1 MITQTAEAL
10 NIASRRSGQTE
21 MLMYSLDGLVQSLV
35 QDTRVLPT
43 GTRLSGENTQS
54 YWDAAKLVTLKQPFS
69 IWTPSTGEPSRVPTM
84 SDIVVVRTLG
94 AGGNELTVERVSR
107 HTPGWAF
114 TGKEPSQTYLRIK
127 DVYIKSA
134 P

>member
-54 YWDAAKLVTLKQPFS
+54 YWDAAKLVTLKQTFP
-69 IWTPSTGEPSRVPTM
+69 
-84 SDIVVVRTLG
+84 
-94 AGGNELTVERVSR
+94 ELYR
-107 HTPGWAF
+107 P
-114 TGKEPSQTYLRIK
+114 
-127 DVYIKSA
+127 
-134 P
+134 